1 MIDNTVP
8 SVAASMKDENPDE
21 DESGVRNGEGKRVER
36 GPIILLFNPLKV
48 EAHQSESP

>member
-21 DESGVRNGEGKRVER
+21 DESGVRNGEGGRR
-36 GPIILLFNPLKV
+36 GGKEGQLFYCLT
-48 EAHQSESP
+48 HSR

>member
-21 DESGVRNGEGKRVER
+21 EESGFRNGEGKRVREGEGVGR
-36 GPIILLFNPLKV
+36 KANYFIV
-48 EAHQSESP
+48 

>member
-21 DESGVRNGEGKRVER
+21 DESGVRNREGKRVEGGRR
-36 GPIILLFNPLKV
+36 GGKEGQLFYCLT
-48 EAHQSESP
+48 HSR

>member
-21 DESGVRNGEGKRVER
+21 DESGVRNGEGKREGEGVGR
-36 GPIILLFNPLKV
+36 RANYFIV
-48 EAHQSESP
+48 